1 NKPGDWEQVRGGDT
15 DNNKRHRQTNIGKHM
30 AGTRKHEDKTREQT
44 CDNTKET
51 NAEINTDRT
60 QTLQNTCCYLYYLLP
75 VPIYWGLVDCPL
87 SLVGIFVSVFTIV
100 TLNCNVLSSCLL
112 CVF

>member
-1 NKPGDWEQVRGGDT
+1 
-15 DNNKRHRQTNIGKHM
+15 M

-75 VPIYWGLVDCPL
+75 VPIYWRLVDCPV
-87 SLVGIFVSVFTIV
+87 SLVGIFVSIFTIV
-100 TLNCNVLSSCLL
+100 TLNCNLLYFCLL
-112 CVF
+112 GVLTSPKLERTCANLINLNYCPSGLA